1 MMFHELDTVV
11 LERDM
16 PDEGL
21 RRGDLGAVVHVFE
34 SGDLTVE
41 FVRASG
47 MTQAVVELAPNDV
60 RPATDD
66 DVPAVRRR

>member
-1 MMFHELDTVV
+1 MLFHELDTVV
-11 LERDM
+11 LERDV
-16 PDEGL
+16 PEEGL
-21 RRGDLGAVVHVFE
+21 RRGDLDAVVHVFD

-47 MTQAVVELAPNDV
+47 MTQAVVELAPHDV